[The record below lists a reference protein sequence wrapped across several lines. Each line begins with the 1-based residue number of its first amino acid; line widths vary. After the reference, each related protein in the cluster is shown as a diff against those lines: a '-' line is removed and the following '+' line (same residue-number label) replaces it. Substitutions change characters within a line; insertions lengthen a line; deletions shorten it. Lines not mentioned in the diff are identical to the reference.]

1 MDKEQVMRALKEAD
15 FTEEAEILKVMAHP
29 VRLKIA
35 YGLSETS
42 DCSVKEIW
50 SCLGLPQSN
59 VSQHL
64 NLMRNRGLIG
74 FRRKGIEVHYF
85 VKHPAVLDLVRCLT
99 DRYEKRSGRRLKDD
113 LPPGQI
119 EGDAET
125 LQDV

>member
-1 MDKEQVMRALKEAD
+1 MNKEQVMRALKEAD

-35 YGLSETS
+35 YGLSQVG
-42 DCSVKEIW
+42 DCSVKDIW

-85 VKHPAVLDLVRCLT
+85 VKHPAVLALVRCVM
-99 DRYEKRSGRRLKDD
+99 DRYEKRSGRGLKDD

-119 EGDAET
+119 QGDPEA